1 MGVKENGGSGR
12 LSRPPEW
19 RDFIMKRFLSLVL
32 AMLIAI
38 TMLIIPA
45 SAENYATAVVKGGWL
60 RLRAEASASSETIS
74 AYFTGTQVTIIGT
87 SGEWY
92 YVLTPDGHYG
102 FMNSNYLTVTGSSSG
117 STTTEST
124 AYIYAAN
131 GKPVRMRSG
140 PSTDYGVVAS
150 YSVGTQVKVLISGA
164 DWSKIRVGTR
174 TGYMMSKFLSV
185 TNITPSTPSSSY
197 TAYVTASNGKPVR
210 MRSGPSTDYGVVASY
225 SVGTQV
231 KVLISG
237 ADWSKIRVG
246 TRTGYMMSK
255 FLSVTNI
262 TPSTPSSSYTAY
274 VTASNGKPVRMRT
287 GAGTN
292 YSVISTYSV
301 GTQVTVLEYGKTWC
315 RIRVNGYTGYMMT
328 KFLTTTQP
336 TIISSAALNKNTVWP
351 GETLTVTTNPANVSV
366 SYEWLNDAGARL
378 GTGSTYTV
386 KTSDTG
392 RRIRVRVTGKNGT
405 TGSVVSGWAAVQGN
419 GTVGTVYQLKA
430 LTLNTTNAVVGTTL
444 TATIAPS
451 GATANIYWYLD
462 NGTYLGYGSSYTVQP
477 SALGRRI
484 FAYAEGT
491 NSTTGTATS
500 AYTDTVTA
508 GATPSIVLSSVT
520 LYNYS
525 PTVGTVLTAT
535 IAPAN
540 ATATILWY
548 RDDNVY
554 LGTGMTY
561 TVTATDVGH
570 RIYAWAQGTGSTSG
584 NVTSPY
590 TQQVTA
596 GASYRIDS
604 VTLNSLNPIVGQT
617 LVASVAPYGATATI
631 TWYRDDSKVLS
642 YGATY
647 TVQADDIGYSIYVWA
662 EGTGNTTGSAT
673 SKITSE
679 VKAN

>member
-174 TGYMMSKFLSV
+174 TGY
-185 TNITPSTPSSSY
+185 I
-197 TAYVTASNGKPVR
+197 
-210 MRSGPSTDYGVVASY
+210 
-225 SVGTQV
+225 
-231 KVLISG
+231 
-237 ADWSKIRVG
+237 
-246 TRTGYMMSK
+246 MSK

-292 YSVISTYSV
+292 YSVISTYNVGTQVKVLISGADWSKIRVGTRTGYIMSKFLSVTNITPSTPSSSYTAYVTASNGKPVRMRTGAGTNYSVISTYNV

-351 GETLTVTTNPANVSV
+351 GETLTVTTNPANISV

-477 SALGRRI
+477 NALGRRI

-500 AYTDTVTA
+500 AYPDTVTA

-596 GASYRIDS
+596 GTSYRIDS

-631 TWYRDDSKVLS
+631 TWYRDDSKILS

-673 SKITSE
+673 SRITSE

>member
-1 MGVKENGGSGR
+1 
-12 LSRPPEW
+12 
-19 RDFIMKRFLSLVL
+19 MKRFLSLVL

-102 FMNSNYLTVTGSSSG
+102 FMNSNYLTVTGSGSS
-117 STTTEST
+117 STTTGST

-351 GETLTVTTNPANVSV
+351 GETLTVTTNPANINV

-405 TGSVVSGWAAVQGN
+405 IGSVVSGWAAVQGN

-477 SALGRRI
+477 NALGRRI

-596 GASYRIDS
+596 STSYRIDS

>member
-1 MGVKENGGSGR
+1 
-12 LSRPPEW
+12 
-19 RDFIMKRFLSLVL
+19 MKRFLSLVL

-102 FMNSNYLTVTGSSSG
+102 FMNSNYLTVTGSGSS
-117 STTTEST
+117 STTTGST

-210 MRSGPSTDYGVVASY
+210 MRSGPSTDYGVIASY

-246 TRTGYMMSK
+246 TRTGYIMSK

-366 SYEWLNDAGARL
+366 SYEWLNDVGARL

-477 SALGRRI
+477 NALGRRI

-596 GASYRIDS
+596 GTSYRIDS
-604 VTLNSLNPIVGQT
+604 VTLNNLNPIVGQT

-631 TWYRDDSKVLS
+631 TWYRDDSKILS

>member
-1 MGVKENGGSGR
+1 
-12 LSRPPEW
+12 
-19 RDFIMKRFLSLVL
+19 MKRFLSLVL

-185 TNITPSTPSSSY
+185 TGSSSGSTTTES
-197 TAYVTASNGKPVR
+197 TAYIYAANGKPVR

>member
-1 MGVKENGGSGR
+1 
-12 LSRPPEW
+12 
-19 RDFIMKRFLSLVL
+19 MKRFLSLVL

-174 TGYMMSKFLSV
+174 TGYIMSKFLSV

-246 TRTGYMMSK
+246 TRTGYIMSK

-351 GETLTVTTNPANVSV
+351 GETLTVTTNPANISV
-366 SYEWLNDAGARL
+366 SYEWLNDVGARL

-477 SALGRRI
+477 NALGRRI

>member
-1 MGVKENGGSGR
+1 
-12 LSRPPEW
+12 
-19 RDFIMKRFLSLVL
+19 MKRFFSLVL

-102 FMNSNYLTVTGSSSG
+102 FMHSNYLTVTGSNSG
-117 STTTEST
+117 STATEST

-140 PSTDYGVVAS
+140 PSTDYGVIAS
-150 YSVGTQVKVLISGA
+150 YNVGTQVKVLIG
-164 DWSKIRVGTR
+164 
-174 TGYMMSKFLSV
+174 
-185 TNITPSTPSSSY
+185 
-197 TAYVTASNGKPVR
+197 
-210 MRSGPSTDYGVVASY
+210 
-225 SVGTQV
+225 
-231 KVLISG
+231 G

-301 GTQVTVLEYGKTWC
+301 GTQVTVLEYGRTWC

-336 TIISSAALNKNTVWP
+336 AVISSAALNKNTVWP
-351 GETLTVTTNPANVSV
+351 GETLTVTTNPANANV
-366 SYEWLNDAGARL
+366 SYEWLNDVGARL

-392 RRIRVRVTGKNGT
+392 RRIRVRVTGKNGA

-419 GTVGTVYQLKA
+419 GTVSTFYQLKA

-477 SALGRRI
+477 SAIGRRI

-500 AYTDTVTA
+500 AYTDTVTVD
-508 GATPSIVLSSVT
+508 ATPSIVLSSVT
-520 LYNYS
+520 LNNYS

-554 LGTGMTY
+554 LGTGTTY
-561 TVTATDVGH
+561 TVTATDAGH

-590 TQQVTA
+590 SQQVTA
-596 GASYRIDS
+596 GTSYRIDS
-604 VTLNSLNPIVGQT
+604 VTLNILNPIVGQT

-631 TWYRDDSKVLS
+631 TWYRDDDKILS

-647 TVQADDIGYSIYVWA
+647 TVQADDIGHSMYVWA

-673 SKITSE
+673 SRITSE

>member
-1 MGVKENGGSGR
+1 
-12 LSRPPEW
+12 
-19 RDFIMKRFLSLVL
+19 MKRFLSLVL

-38 TMLIIPA
+38 TILIIPA

-140 PSTDYGVVAS
+140 PSTDYGVIAS
-150 YSVGTQVKVLISGA
+150 YNVGTQVKVLIG
-164 DWSKIRVGTR
+164 
-174 TGYMMSKFLSV
+174 
-185 TNITPSTPSSSY
+185 
-197 TAYVTASNGKPVR
+197 
-210 MRSGPSTDYGVVASY
+210 
-225 SVGTQV
+225 
-231 KVLISG
+231 G

-301 GTQVTVLEYGKTWC
+301 GTQVTVLEYGRTWC

-336 TIISSAALNKNTVWP
+336 AVISSAALNKNTVWP
-351 GETLTVTTNPANVSV
+351 GETLTVTTNPANANV
-366 SYEWLNDAGARL
+366 SYEWLNDVGARL

-392 RRIRVRVTGKNGT
+392 RRIRVRVTGKNGA

-419 GTVGTVYQLKA
+419 GTVSTFYQLRA

-477 SALGRRI
+477 SAIGRRI
-484 FAYAEGT
+484 FAYADGT
-491 NSTTGTATS
+491 NSTTARRPAPTR
-500 AYTDTVTA
+500 
-508 GATPSIVLSSVT
+508 TP
-520 LYNYS
+520 
-525 PTVGTVLTAT
+525 
-535 IAPAN
+535 
-540 ATATILWY
+540 
-548 RDDNVY
+548 
-554 LGTGMTY
+554 
-561 TVTATDVGH
+561 
-570 RIYAWAQGTGSTSG
+570 
-584 NVTSPY
+584 
-590 TQQVTA
+590 
-596 GASYRIDS
+596 
-604 VTLNSLNPIVGQT
+604 
-617 LVASVAPYGATATI
+617 
-631 TWYRDDSKVLS
+631 
-642 YGATY
+642 
-647 TVQADDIGYSIYVWA
+647 
-662 EGTGNTTGSAT
+662 
-673 SKITSE
+673 
-679 VKAN
+679 

>member
-1 MGVKENGGSGR
+1 
-12 LSRPPEW
+12 
-19 RDFIMKRFLSLVL
+19 MKRFLSLVL

-124 AYIYAAN
+124 AYIYA
-131 GKPVRMRSG
+131 
-140 PSTDYGVVAS
+140 
-150 YSVGTQVKVLISGA
+150 
-164 DWSKIRVGTR
+164 
-174 TGYMMSKFLSV
+174 
-185 TNITPSTPSSSY
+185 
-197 TAYVTASNGKPVR
+197 
-210 MRSGPSTDYGVVASY
+210 
-225 SVGTQV
+225 
-231 KVLISG
+231 
-237 ADWSKIRVG
+237 
-246 TRTGYMMSK
+246 
-255 FLSVTNI
+255 
-262 TPSTPSSSYTAY
+262 
-274 VTASNGKPVRMRT
+274 SNGKPVRMRT

-351 GETLTVTTNPANVSV
+351 GETLTVTTNPANISV

-477 SALGRRI
+477 NALGRRI

-508 GATPSIVLSSVT
+508 GATPSIVLSNVT

-596 GASYRIDS
+596 GASSRIDS
-604 VTLNSLNPIVGQT
+604 VTLNNLNPIVGQT

-673 SKITSE
+673 SRITSE

>member
-1 MGVKENGGSGR
+1 
-12 LSRPPEW
+12 
-19 RDFIMKRFLSLVL
+19 MKRFLSLVL

-174 TGYMMSKFLSV
+174 TGYIMSKFLSV

-246 TRTGYMMSK
+246 TRTGYIMSK

-274 VTASNGKPVRMRT
+274 VTASNGKPVRMRS

-351 GETLTVTTNPANVSV
+351 GETLTVTTNPANISV

-477 SALGRRI
+477 NALGRRI

-596 GASYRIDS
+596 GTSSRIDS

-631 TWYRDDSKVLS
+631 TWYRDDSKILS

>member
-1 MGVKENGGSGR
+1 
-12 LSRPPEW
+12 
-19 RDFIMKRFLSLVL
+19 MKRFLSLVL

-174 TGYMMSKFLSV
+174 TGYIMSKFLSV

-246 TRTGYMMSK
+246 TRTGYIMSK

-351 GETLTVTTNPANVSV
+351 GETLTVTTNPANISV

-596 GASYRIDS
+596 GTSYRIDS

-631 TWYRDDSKVLS
+631 TWYRDDSKILS

-673 SKITSE
+673 SRITSE

>member
-174 TGYMMSKFLSV
+174 TGY
-185 TNITPSTPSSSY
+185 I
-197 TAYVTASNGKPVR
+197 
-210 MRSGPSTDYGVVASY
+210 
-225 SVGTQV
+225 
-231 KVLISG
+231 
-237 ADWSKIRVG
+237 
-246 TRTGYMMSK
+246 MSK

-292 YSVISTYSV
+292 YSVISTYNVGTQVKVLISGADWSKIRVGTRTGYIMSKFLSVTNITPSTPSSSYTAYVTASNGKPVRMRTGAGTNYSVISTYNV

-351 GETLTVTTNPANVSV
+351 GETLTVTTNPANISV

-477 SALGRRI
+477 NALGRRI

-596 GASYRIDS
+596 GTSYRIDS

-631 TWYRDDSKVLS
+631 TWYRDDSKILS

-673 SKITSE
+673 SRITSE

>member
-1 MGVKENGGSGR
+1 
-12 LSRPPEW
+12 
-19 RDFIMKRFLSLVL
+19 MKRFLSLVL

-140 PSTDYGVVAS
+140 PSTDYGVIAS

-174 TGYMMSKFLSV
+174 TGY
-185 TNITPSTPSSSY
+185 I
-197 TAYVTASNGKPVR
+197 
-210 MRSGPSTDYGVVASY
+210 
-225 SVGTQV
+225 
-231 KVLISG
+231 
-237 ADWSKIRVG
+237 
-246 TRTGYMMSK
+246 MSK

-315 RIRVNGYTGYMMT
+315 RIRVNGYIGYMMT

-336 TIISSAALNKNTVWP
+336 TIIGSAALNKNTVWP
-351 GETLTVTTNPANVSV
+351 GETLTVTTNPANISV

-405 TGSVVSGWAAVQGN
+405 TGSVVS
-419 GTVGTVYQLKA
+419 
-430 LTLNTTNAVVGTTL
+430 
-444 TATIAPS
+444 P
-451 GATANIYWYLD
+451 D
-462 NGTYLGYGSSYTVQP
+462 
-477 SALGRRI
+477 
-484 FAYAEGT
+484 
-491 NSTTGTATS
+491 
-500 AYTDTVTA
+500 
-508 GATPSIVLSSVT
+508 
-520 LYNYS
+520 
-525 PTVGTVLTAT
+525 
-535 IAPAN
+535 
-540 ATATILWY
+540 
-548 RDDNVY
+548 RDDCSVRRDREY
-554 LGTGMTY
+554 LLVSRQWHLSGLRQQLHRAAQRARPPHLRLRRGHQQHHRHG
-561 TVTATDVGH
+561 DQRLHGH
-570 RIYAWAQGTGSTSG
+570 RDRRRNPVHRAEQRD
-584 NVTSPY
+584 PL
-590 TQQVTA
+590 QLLPDRRH
-596 GASYRIDS
+596 GADGDHCPRER
-604 VTLNSLNPIVGQT
+604 NRHHP
-617 LVASVAPYGATATI
+617 LVP
-631 TWYRDDSKVLS
+631 
-642 YGATY
+642 
-647 TVQADDIGYSIYVWA
+647 
-662 EGTGNTTGSAT
+662 
-673 SKITSE
+673 
-679 VKAN
+679 

>member
-1 MGVKENGGSGR
+1 
-12 LSRPPEW
+12 
-19 RDFIMKRFLSLVL
+19 MKRFLSLVL

-210 MRSGPSTDYGVVASY
+210 MR
-225 SVGTQV
+225 
-231 KVLISG
+231 
-237 ADWSKIRVG
+237 
-246 TRTGYMMSK
+246 
-255 FLSVTNI
+255 
-262 TPSTPSSSYTAY
+262 
-274 VTASNGKPVRMRT
+274 T

-336 TIISSAALNKNTVWP
+336 TVISSAALNKNTVWP
-351 GETLTVTTNPANVSV
+351 GETLTVTTNPANANV
-366 SYEWLNDAGARL
+366 SYEWLKTRARAL
-378 GTGSTYTV
+378 A
-386 KTSDTG
+386 
-392 RRIRVRVTGKNGT
+392 R
-405 TGSVVSGWAAVQGN
+405 AA
-419 GTVGTVYQLKA
+419 
-430 LTLNTTNAVVGTTL
+430 
-444 TATIAPS
+444 P
-451 GATANIYWYLD
+451 
-462 NGTYLGYGSSYTVQP
+462 
-477 SALGRRI
+477 
-484 FAYAEGT
+484 
-491 NSTTGTATS
+491 
-500 AYTDTVTA
+500 
-508 GATPSIVLSSVT
+508 TPSR
-520 LYNYS
+520 
-525 PTVGTVLTAT
+525 PAT
-535 IAPAN
+535 QAA
-540 ATATILWY
+540 
-548 RDDNVY
+548 
-554 LGTGMTY
+554 
-561 TVTATDVGH
+561 
-570 RIYAWAQGTGSTSG
+570 
-584 NVTSPY
+584 
-590 TQQVTA
+590 
-596 GASYRIDS
+596 AS
-604 VTLNSLNPIVGQT
+604 
-617 LVASVAPYGATATI
+617 ASA
-631 TWYRDDSKVLS
+631 
-642 YGATY
+642 
-647 TVQADDIGYSIYVWA
+647 
-662 EGTGNTTGSAT
+662 
-673 SKITSE
+673 
-679 VKAN
+679 

>member
-1 MGVKENGGSGR
+1 
-12 LSRPPEW
+12 
-19 RDFIMKRFLSLVL
+19 MKRFLSLVL

-210 MRSGPSTDYGVVASY
+210 MR
-225 SVGTQV
+225 
-231 KVLISG
+231 
-237 ADWSKIRVG
+237 
-246 TRTGYMMSK
+246 
-255 FLSVTNI
+255 
-262 TPSTPSSSYTAY
+262 
-274 VTASNGKPVRMRT
+274 T

-351 GETLTVTTNPANVSV
+351 GETLTVTTNPANANV
-366 SYEWLNDAGARL
+366 SYEWLNDVGARL

-419 GTVGTVYQLKA
+419 GTVGTFYQLKA

-477 SALGRRI
+477 NALGRRI

-604 VTLNSLNPIVGQT
+604 VTLNTLNPIVGQT

-631 TWYRDDSKVLS
+631 TWYRDDSKILS

-673 SKITSE
+673 SRITSE

>member
-1 MGVKENGGSGR
+1 
-12 LSRPPEW
+12 
-19 RDFIMKRFLSLVL
+19 MKRFLSLVL

-351 GETLTVTTNPANVSV
+351 GETLTVTTNPANANV
-366 SYEWLNDAGARL
+366 SYEWLNDVGARL

-477 SALGRRI
+477 NALGRRI

-596 GASYRIDS
+596 STSYRIDS
-604 VTLNSLNPIVGQT
+604 VTLNTLNPIVGQT

>member
-1 MGVKENGGSGR
+1 
-12 LSRPPEW
+12 
-19 RDFIMKRFLSLVL
+19 MKRFLSLVL

-174 TGYMMSKFLSV
+174 TGYIMSKFLSV

-246 TRTGYMMSK
+246 TRTGYIMSK

-336 TIISSAALNKNTVWP
+336 TVISSAALNKNTVWP
-351 GETLTVTTNPANVSV
+351 GETLTVTTNPANANV
-366 SYEWLNDAGARL
+366 SYEWLNDVGARL

-631 TWYRDDSKVLS
+631 TWYRDDSKILS

>member
-1 MGVKENGGSGR
+1 
-12 LSRPPEW
+12 
-19 RDFIMKRFLSLVL
+19 MKRFLSLVL

-174 TGYMMSKFLSV
+174 TGYIMSKFLSV

-246 TRTGYMMSK
+246 TRTGYIMSK

-351 GETLTVTTNPANVSV
+351 GETLTVTTNPANINV

-477 SALGRRI
+477 NALGRRI

-596 GASYRIDS
+596 GTSYRIDS

-631 TWYRDDSKVLS
+631 TWYRDDSKILS

-673 SKITSE
+673 SRITSE

>member
-1 MGVKENGGSGR
+1 
-12 LSRPPEW
+12 
-19 RDFIMKRFLSLVL
+19 MKRFLSLVL

-351 GETLTVTTNPANVSV
+351 GETLTVTTNPANINV

-477 SALGRRI
+477 NALGRRI

-596 GASYRIDS
+596 STSYRIDS

>member
-1 MGVKENGGSGR
+1 
-12 LSRPPEW
+12 
-19 RDFIMKRFLSLVL
+19 MKRFLSLVL

-174 TGYMMSKFLSV
+174 TGYIMSKFLSV

-246 TRTGYMMSK
+246 TRTGYIMSK

-336 TIISSAALNKNTVWP
+336 TVISSAALNKNTVWP
-351 GETLTVTTNPANVSV
+351 GETLTVTTNPANANV
-366 SYEWLNDAGARL
+366 SYEWLNDVGARL

-596 GASYRIDS
+596 GTSYRIDS
-604 VTLNSLNPIVGQT
+604 VTLNTLNPIVGQT

-631 TWYRDDSKVLS
+631 TWYRDDSKILS

>member
-1 MGVKENGGSGR
+1 
-12 LSRPPEW
+12 
-19 RDFIMKRFLSLVL
+19 MKRFLSLVL

-366 SYEWLNDAGARL
+366 SYEWLNDVGARL